1 MCEMA
6 EIVWK
11 IAELLQSTVQLTS
24 TIFPVSMIK
33 KHSTHERNK
42 IPTREAKKRALQH
55 KDTGSDEHIE
65 DSAMSDPAG
74 LSNWIDIWDNKSMN
88 CKICE
93 SPQV

>member
-11 IAELLQSTVQLTS
+11 IAELLQWTVQLTS
-24 TIFPVSMIK
+24 TIFPVSMTKNTAHMDEIRYQHVK
-33 KHSTHERNK
+33 R
-42 IPTREAKKRALQH
+42 KKRALQH

-74 LSNWIDIWDNKSMN
+74 LSNWIDIWGNKLMN